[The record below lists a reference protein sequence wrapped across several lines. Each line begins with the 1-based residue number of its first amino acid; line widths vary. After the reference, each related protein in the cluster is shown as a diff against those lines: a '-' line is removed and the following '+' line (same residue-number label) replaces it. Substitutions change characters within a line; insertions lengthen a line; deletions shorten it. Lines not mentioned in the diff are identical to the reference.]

1 MQSNR
6 TRKWKVLAET
16 EPYRSADYFDHL
28 FSGIIITQDGDF
40 VIWWSGAT
48 RDHGEIQDYYGMYPN
63 LRGLPIRDALLIASR
78 NEDSLILKDDS
89 LWLVQNKVLY
99 AKGARNFFDFDY
111 APNGDLYAL

>member
-1 MQSNR
+1 
-6 TRKWKVLAET
+6 
-16 EPYRSADYFDHL
+16 
-28 FSGIIITQDGDF
+28 
-40 VIWWSGAT
+40 
-48 RDHGEIQDYYGMYPN
+48 MYPN